1 MKQLVEPESI
11 RVRMF
16 LIFLICELMNRAEGE
31 WKEAALRFTQSSRAE
46 SLNEDVLGRAGTSA
60 DEAPS
65 LGFPKTQLRKWSLHS
80 APPHLQW

>member
-11 RVRMF
+11 RVWMF
-16 LIFLICELMNRAEGE
+16 LIFSIYESMNRAEGE
-31 WKEAALRFTQSSRAE
+31 WKEAALRYTQLSRAE

-65 LGFPKTQLRKWSLHS
+65 LGFLKTQLRKQSLHS
-80 APPHLQW
+80 APPCLRR